1 MPGSE
6 GHHGRKK
13 QDGGATASQQ
23 HFQPSAANTTGKD
36 AKLQQ
41 QQQLKASSSST
52 SSAKHKRHK
61 SSKHSRESLAY
72 GSGSAASTMA
82 PPAVSAIK
90 PLVEYDDISSDS
102 DTFSDPPLGKGDKRG
117 LDRTESGSDYGK
129 SGGENRSHKHRHAH
143 KKGKD
148 SHRSKD
154 PGTEKKKE
162 RDRGS
167 TGKGSKERGVVSRK
181 AAFDSDHVTVKRGDS
196 VSTTPAAALSSMP
209 SSTTGSSVSKGKESG
224 RTGKSRKEKQQRRD
238 KGESRSFQKDRADK
252 SHRKSSKAYK
262 DSQRRQRSLSP
273 KRGGDDSPGHLGSS
287 VGTYGQ
293 DSEDGYDQ
301 HYHHRRQQSPS
312 PPSYRESSGRSR
324 PRSSSYERDSS
335 PYTSRRRS
343 NSPYTNRRSSSTSP
357 VSRRSVRSR
366 SRSPAAFS
374 SRRPSRSHS
383 KKRSS
388 ASRSR
393 QSSISPPATRFPL
406 NSSLGAELS
415 RKKRERQA
423 AAAAAAISIKG
434 SPGPRKEESKTLA
447 LAPASSGLKKGGN
460 SKPVLQK
467 IDKISDTKE
476 STPPSHTSVSSVK
489 VEIKSE
495 DESRELVPADNNP
508 VTPPTTEETPTPVSE
523 TPKEDKTTITLPPP
537 IFSPPPPL
545 PSTTPPLQSPP
556 PPLPPSPATPHLPP
570 PPLPEIFSPR
580 HPKTQPSV
588 VPTPQAKSPN
598 PALAQSPIHQLIIHP
613 PPQLKTSTLPP
624 LPLPPMLPGDDS
636 LDSPVEAA
644 MPRFRREKEPRTK
657 HLLSDLPLPP
667 SLPGDDDTSPPQ
679 SPVHRTPLPPQA
691 VFKKRPKFCCP
702 RYGEKKQTQS
712 DWGKRCVDKF
722 DIIGIIGEGTYGQVY
737 KAKDK
742 DTGELVALKKVR
754 LDNEKEG
761 FPITAIRE
769 IKILRQLNHP
779 SVVNMKEIV
788 TDKQDALDF
797 KKDKG
802 AFYLVF
808 EYMDHDLMG
817 LLESGLVQFSEEHI
831 KSFMRQ
837 LMEGLDYCHKK
848 SFLHRDIKCSN
859 ILLNNRGQIKLA
871 DFGLARLYNSEES
884 RPYTNKVITLWY
896 RPPELLLGEERYTP
910 AIDVWSCGCIL
921 GELFTKKPIF
931 QANQELPQLELISRL
946 CGSPCPAVWPDV
958 IKLPYFNTMKPKK
971 QYRRRLREEFS
982 FLPAHALDLFDRML
996 TLDPARRCTAEQALQ
1011 SDFLCNVEPSKM
1023 SPPDLPHWQDCHEL
1037 WSKKRR
1043 RQRQSGVSEDVT
1055 MPKLPRKE
1063 LLPLVTTENSRA
1075 HNSPVSAPPPASSGN
1090 PAQSGTAADEL
1101 VGLGEAA
1108 GQLNHNEMAVL
1119 LNLLQRQTDLSLP
1132 QMAQLLN
1139 VGSNPET
1146 QQQLELLTQSLSA
1159 LTEASNQQREKQK
1172 MEELATEPVST
1183 QPSTLEPV
1191 ELPENP
1197 ANQEDLSSLLALL
1210 LGQLIKPQEAME
1222 QADESNGVQLEE
1234 ASLKTANDRKDSN
1247 VSKKKI
1253 LGPSLGVVPPEK
1265 RPPEPPGPP
1274 PCPPPLPTSSEEEP
1288 EFSVHQD
1295 LNPAVAAALLQLISQ
1310 QEGDPFSK
1318 GRGDESPSTRRV
1330 EPLRDMTLPSAGRSS
1345 NVPITGTAPPTRTQ
1359 SVEGLP
1365 PLEKPESPINKPR
1378 TTFTPPIATQFPGDQ
1393 DLRFNRGSMGKQH
1406 AEPSAV
1412 ELGQVSQN
1420 TSGPMGWGYRG
1431 ASGAQ
1436 SREGRGK
1443 GMPY

>member
-636 LDSPVEAA
+636 LD
-644 MPRFRREKEPRTK
+644 R
-657 HLLSDLPLPP
+657 
-667 SLPGDDDTSPPQ
+667 
-679 SPVHRTPLPPQA
+679 
-691 VFKKRPKFCCP
+691 FCCP

-931 QANQELPQLELISRL
+931 QANQELPQLELIS
-946 CGSPCPAVWPDV
+946 
-958 IKLPYFNTMKPKK
+958 
-971 QYRRRLREEFS
+971 
-982 FLPAHALDLFDRML
+982 LPAHALDLFDRML

-1234 ASLKTANDRKDSN
+1234 ASLKTANDRKGN
-1247 VSKKKI
+1247 KKKI